1 MILTEKQF
9 KEQNAFWQDKWY
21 SYAIHKTSGGA
32 IYLYRIDC
40 LKINKKPL
48 ENMQVFRL
56 DGIDKKQFFEN
67 LEKFL

>member
-1 MILTEKQF
+1 MILTAKQF

-32 IYLYRIDC
+32 IYLYRIDS
-40 LKINKKPL
+40 LKINKKTL

>member
-1 MILTEKQF
+1 MILTAKQF

-32 IYLYRIDC
+32 IYLYRIDG
-40 LKINKKPL
+40 LKINNKTL